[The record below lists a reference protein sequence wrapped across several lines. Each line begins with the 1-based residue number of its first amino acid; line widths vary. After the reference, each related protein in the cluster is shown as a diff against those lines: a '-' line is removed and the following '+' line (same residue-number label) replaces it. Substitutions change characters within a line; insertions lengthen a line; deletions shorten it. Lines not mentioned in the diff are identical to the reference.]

1 MEKIQFLREIDVKSR
16 NFLFCFIGIHL
27 ISAYGRKSNDSHE
40 LDEKFRDFT
49 WNFRPT
55 GANQKYFHELDEN
68 FWMNDDSIA
77 QKKSFNVPFP

>member
-1 MEKIQFLREIDVKSR
+1 M
-16 NFLFCFIGIHL
+16 
-27 ISAYGRKSNDSHE
+27 YSHE

-55 GANQKYFHELDEN
+55 VANQKYFHELDEN